1 MATTEVLVAGSA
13 EVHPSDRA
21 AKRKIPWIRVVYV
34 GAIVGSLAYLSLTV
48 EGFATVQNVTN
59 VLNQAAVLGVLA
71 IGMTFVLVGA
81 GIDLSLP
88 ANMAFSAIVGTMYM
102 GSGGN
107 PVIGILI
114 MLAVGAGIGLING
127 MAVGG
132 LRMIP
137 FVVTLATMTVVSGTA
152 VWLTQSVSVTGV
164 SASLVDLFAAKI
176 GPFQVSV
183 ITLVIITILASVI
196 VGKSS
201 YGRVLYASGTSPR
214 AARAAGID
222 TVKVVASTYIIAGF
236 MGGLAGVLISSRFG
250 SASANMGTDQIVLDV
265 VSAAVVGGVSIYGGV
280 GKPYAAVLGAIFI
293 TAISNATNLLG
304 IEYST
309 TLVIKGVIIVFF
321 VALDSARRRSSL
333 GGAS

>member
-1 MATTEVLVAGSA
+1 MSSTESLVAESSPVVAGEP
-13 EVHPSDRA
+13 EVR
-21 AKRKIPWIRVVYV
+21 RRIPWIRIIYV
-34 GAIVGSLAYLSLTV
+34 AAIAGTLAYLSLTV

-59 VLNQAAVLGVLA
+59 VLNQAVVLGVLA
-71 IGMTFVLVGA
+71 IGMTFVLIGA

-114 MLAVGAGIGLING
+114 MLAVGSGIGLVNG
-127 MAVGG
+127 LAVGG

-137 FVVTLATMTVVSGTA
+137 FVVTMATMTVVSGAA
-152 VWLTQSVSVTGV
+152 VWLTRSTSVTGV
-164 SASLVDLFAAKI
+164 SSALVDFAAAKL
-176 GPFQVSV
+176 GPLQVSV
-183 ITLVIITILASVI
+183 ITLAALTILASLV

-201 YGRVLYASGTSPR
+201 YGRVLYATGTSPR

-222 TVKVVASTYIIAGF
+222 TVKVLASTYVIAGL
-236 MGGLAGVLISSRFG
+236 MGGVAAVLISARFG

-280 GKPYAAVLGAIFI
+280 GKPYAAVLGAVFI
-293 TAISNATNLLG
+293 TAISNATNLVG

-321 VALDSARRRSSL
+321 VALDSARRRSSSRGL
-333 GGAS
+333 S